1 MRKKKEYTKQE
12 ILERL
17 KWFHGEEFD
26 KYPLDDGLTKLNH
39 LKN

>member
-12 ILERL
+12 ILARL

-26 KYPLDDGLTKLNH
+26 KYPLEDDLIKLH
-39 LKN
+39 HSKN